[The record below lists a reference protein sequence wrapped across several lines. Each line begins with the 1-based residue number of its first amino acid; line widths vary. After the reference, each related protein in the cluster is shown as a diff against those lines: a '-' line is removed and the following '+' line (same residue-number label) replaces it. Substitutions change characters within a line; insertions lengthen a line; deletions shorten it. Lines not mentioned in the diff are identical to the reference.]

1 MNVIG
6 YRSYIK
12 KVIPIIIIV
21 LGVLIASLG
30 ALLYALSKEVS
41 FLIAFLIFGVIV
53 SSFGTYLLLLA
64 IRNNKIGP
72 NTIIYNEESKELTL
86 YLHDGKEKVLPL
98 SLIIEVY
105 SSGKEKGSTVTIKTN
120 EYIVSVRYC
129 ANPIEICEK
138 ITDLISVKEDN
149 NGQN

>member
-30 ALLYALSKEVS
+30 AMLYALSKEVS
-41 FLIAFLIFGVIV
+41 FLIAFLILGVIV
-53 SSFGTYLLLLA
+53 SSFGIYLLLLA

-86 YLHDGKEKVLPL
+86 YLHDGKEKILPL
-98 SLIIEVY
+98 SEIIEVY
-105 SSGKEKGSTVTIKTN
+105 SSGKEKGSTVMIKTN

-149 NGQN
+149 NG

>member
-30 ALLYALSKEVS
+30 AMLYALSKEVS
-41 FLIAFLIFGVIV
+41 FLIAFLILGVIV
-53 SSFGTYLLLLA
+53 SSFCTYLLLLA

-86 YLHDGKEKVLPL
+86 YLHDGKEKALPL
-98 SLIIEVY
+98 SEIIEVY
-105 SSGKEKGSTVTIKTN
+105 SSGKEKGSTVMIKTN

-138 ITDLISVKEDN
+138 ITDLISAKEDN
-149 NGQN
+149 NG

>member
-30 ALLYALSKEVS
+30 AMLYALSKEVS
-41 FLIAFLIFGVIV
+41 FLIAFLILGVIV

-105 SSGKEKGSTVTIKTN
+105 SSGKEKGSTVMIKTN
-120 EYIVSVRYC
+120 EYILSVRYC

-138 ITDLISVKEDN
+138 ITDLISVKEEN
-149 NGQN
+149 NG

>member
-30 ALLYALSKEVS
+30 AMLYALSKEVS
-41 FLIAFLIFGVIV
+41 FLIAFLILGVIV
-53 SSFGTYLLLLA
+53 SSFGIYLLLLA

-105 SSGKEKGSTVTIKTN
+105 SSGKEKGSTVMIKTN

-149 NGQN
+149 NG

>member
-41 FLIAFLIFGVIV
+41 FLIAFLILGVIV

-86 YLHDGKEKVLPL
+86 YLHDGKEKILPL
-98 SLIIEVY
+98 SEIIEVY
-105 SSGKEKGSTVTIKTN
+105 SSGKEKGSTVMIKTN
-120 EYIVSVRYC
+120 EYILSVRYC

-138 ITDLISVKEDN
+138 ITDLISVKEEN
-149 NGQN
+149 NG

>member
-30 ALLYALSKEVS
+30 AMLYALSKEVS
-41 FLIAFLIFGVIV
+41 FLIAFLILGVIV

-86 YLHDGKEKVLPL
+86 YLHDGKEKALPL

-105 SSGKEKGSTVTIKTN
+105 SSGKEKGSTVMIKTN

-138 ITDLISVKEDN
+138 ITDLISVKEEN
-149 NGQN
+149 NG

>member
-30 ALLYALSKEVS
+30 AMLYALSKEVA
-41 FLIAFLIFGVIV
+41 FLIAFLILGVIV
-53 SSFGTYLLLLA
+53 SSFGIYLLLLA

-129 ANPIEICEK
+129 VNPIEICEK
-138 ITDLISVKEDN
+138 ITDLISVKEEN
-149 NGQN
+149 NG